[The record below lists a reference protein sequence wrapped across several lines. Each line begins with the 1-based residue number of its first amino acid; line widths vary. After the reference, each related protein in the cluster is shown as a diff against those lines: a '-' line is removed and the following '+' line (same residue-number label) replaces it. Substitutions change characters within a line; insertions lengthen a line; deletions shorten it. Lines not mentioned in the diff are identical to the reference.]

1 MIYLCFR
8 QRKQR
13 DFIRKFEKLR
23 NQGQTI
29 VYRFFDVR
37 CRTSLPQ
44 PPSNPP
50 ILWREPMEKNKKQN
64 KKVQFVVVREFS
76 GDKTMREAF
85 EQLIE
90 RQTCEHFEEWLE
102 HREMAQKAA

>member
-37 CRTSLPQ
+37 CHSYRLIPYS
-44 PPSNPP
+44 
-50 ILWREPMEKNKKQN
+50 MEVAYGEKQ
-64 KKVQFVVVREFS
+64 
-76 GDKTMREAF
+76 EA
-85 EQLIE
+85 E
-90 RQTCEHFEEWLE
+90 
-102 HREMAQKAA
+102 